1 MHDMEPRGRQL
12 HHPLWSVSTT
22 LSAQFWQ
29 GVRQDY
35 RASPSTTTG
44 SYMSNHRLAVHALWP
59 SLLAAALALA
69 ADAAAALAEPL
80 GCVNTATV
88 STADDSGAGSLRN
101 AVSSVCSGGT
111 VEFAQR
117 FAIQL
122 GSEIV
127 IDKALTIDGSR
138 VASASA
144 GTGNALVQLRGGS
157 THRIFRITQAGNLNL
172 VRLRLSNG
180 NVADTG
186 GAVSNSGGLSVFECR
201 MDNNSAASG
210 HLGGGAIFSAP
221 NAFLSIEGSSFDGNS
236 AHRGSAVFNA
246 GEAELL
252 NSTFS
257 GNAGTTGEGAIQN
270 RGDLVA
276 IQITVTDNG
285 RTDSVPTA
293 GGLFAF
299 EADTTIINSI
309 LAGNRGR
316 DCFISGGVVNT
327 VATLAQDTRSCPVQL
342 SSAPELQPLTDNGGV
357 TRTHNLSPTS
367 PALGAGEADLCLPL
381 DQRGFVRPDEDR
393 CDIGAVE
400 RGGFDPDVI
409 FNSGFEALTQV
420 PVVH

>member
-1 MHDMEPRGRQL
+1 MDDMEPRGPCL

-22 LSAQFWQ
+22 LSAQFCQ
-29 GVRQDY
+29 GVHPDY
-35 RASPSTTTG
+35 RASPSKRTG
-44 SYMSNHRLAVHALWP
+44 SDMSNHRFSTIALRLC
-59 SLLAAALALA
+59 LLAAGLIPA
-69 ADAAAALAEPL
+69 ADAAAAPAQPL
-80 GCVNTATV
+80 GCVNTAIV
-88 STADDSGAGSLRN
+88 STASDSGAGSLRDS
-101 AVSSVCSGGT
+101 VSSVCANGT
-111 VEFAQR
+111 IEFAQR

-122 GSEIV
+122 DSEIV
-127 IDKALTIDGSR
+127 IDKTLTIDGSR

-157 THRIFRITQAGNLNL
+157 THRIFRVTQAGNLSL

-180 NVADTG
+180 NVPDTG

-201 MDNNSAASG
+201 MDNNSAVSG
-210 HLGGGAIFSAP
+210 NLGGGAIFSAP

-236 AHRGSAVFNA
+236 ANRGSAVFNA

-257 GNAGTTGEGAIQN
+257 GNAGITGEGAIQN
-270 RGDLVA
+270 RGELVA

-285 RTDSVPTA
+285 RTDGTPTA

-316 DCFISGGVVNT
+316 DCFISGGVVTT

-409 FNSGFEALTQV
+409 FSSGFEALTPV
-420 PVVH
+420 PVPH